1 MIDPNDPGTL
11 DLVAACEEP
20 MSGAERARRCR
31 EKKKLQ
37 GVKAISLTHTDRCVL
52 SLGLL
57 AHEDL
62 DHRPKDW
69 ATTKKLGFDA
79 LLKKLWPEGDNGRYL
94 AEPRRSTY
102 RPTAFL
108 RDQLAREQVEKQR
121 LREALNQIAAEVGGS
136 SAPLAPL
143 GEVEALTKRLAALE
157 KENALLEAERNK
169 AHAAID
175 VYVSRLKKAGLSA
188 DYRRQPGE

>member
-1 MIDPNDPGTL
+1 MIDPNDPGTM

-20 MSGAERARRCR
+20 MSGAERARRHR
-31 EKKKLQ
+31 LKKKQ
-37 GVKAISLTHTDRCVL
+37 AGFKDISLTHTERCVL

-69 ATTKKLGFDA
+69 VTTKKLEFDA
-79 LLKKLWPEGDNGRYL
+79 LLKKLWPEGDKGRYL
-94 AEPRRSTY
+94 AEPKRSTY
-102 RPTAFL
+102 RPTAWL
-108 RDQLAREQVEKQR
+108 RDQLAREQAEKQR
-121 LREALNQIAAEVGGS
+121 LREALNQIAVEVGGS
-136 SAPLAPL
+136 PATVASL
-143 GEVEALTKRLAALE
+143 GEVDKLRKRLAALE
-157 KENALLEAERNK
+157 KENALLESERNK

-175 VYVSRLKKAGLSA
+175 VFVARMKNAGLST